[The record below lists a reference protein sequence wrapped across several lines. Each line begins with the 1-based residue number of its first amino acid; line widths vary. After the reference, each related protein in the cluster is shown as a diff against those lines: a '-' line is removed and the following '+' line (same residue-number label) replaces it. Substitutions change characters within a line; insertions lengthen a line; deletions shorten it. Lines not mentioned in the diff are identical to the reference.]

1 MTKSSKRG
9 LLTFLTVVALA
20 MCAFASYGISAAA
33 NAAEETKAEK
43 FTRIVSYFKDET
55 IDDDLLVSEH
65 ALEFAGIEGGNAVF
79 LYQSTEAEGG
89 LSAEEKAGLD
99 PEIKALYDEV
109 YAIFE
114 KPYAAKAKIADLYTL
129 ANTAVKDVM
138 YADKAKV
145 EEARALY
152 DDLTENGRTFVKNA
166 LVNKDDRGGKRF
178 CREKGVDRRGGYG
191 DRRDRILRRFLQ
203 NHDDGRRGDRAGQQ
217 GQHRRR
223 ETGSGRDLRQGHLQR
238 GTEIRARLHNQLCR
252 LRKRGGGLC
261 RMDGKSRGRRGADRR
276 RSGRRGQSILYE
288 KGRDR
293 RGEGQL

>member
-166 LVNKDDRGGKRF
+166 LVNKDENLTGAESVFAAKKALIDAAVTDR
-178 CREKGVDRRGGYG
+178 
-191 DRRDRILRRFLQ
+191 
-203 NHDDGRRGDRAGQQ
+203 
-217 GQHRRR
+217 
-223 ETGSGRDLRQGHLQR
+223 
-238 GTEIRARLHNQLCR
+238 
-252 LRKRGGGLC
+252 
-261 RMDGKSRGRRGADRR
+261 KSVV
-276 RSGRRGQSILYE
+276 
-288 KGRDR
+288 
-293 RGEGQL
+293 